1 MDPITALVNIAATWK
16 KDQQVSFFFLFL
28 TIISTSIST
37 STDPYRRTS
46 HRSQG
51 HTLSTGRKMVP
62 SSIQGCLCTD
72 DDDDDDDDDDGGG
85 GDDDDDDDEEEEE
98 IGFYDSRVFKAIGR
112 WTQLHDGPNKFGELR
127 PHVKRLKCYGS
138 KVSITN
144 SLTHRQRVG
153 PLLHQNI

>member
-1 MDPITALVNIAATWK
+1 
-16 KDQQVSFFFLFL
+16 
-28 TIISTSIST
+28 
-37 STDPYRRTS
+37 
-46 HRSQG
+46 
-51 HTLSTGRKMVP
+51 MVP

>member
-1 MDPITALVNIAATWK
+1 MESIATLVNVAATWK

-28 TIISTSIST
+28 TIISTSISI

-46 HRSQG
+46 HCSQG

-62 SSIQGCLCTD
+62 SSTQGCLCT
-72 DDDDDDDDDDGGG
+72 DDDDDGGG
-85 GDDDDDDDEEEEE
+85 GDDDDDDDEEEE

-127 PHVKRLKCYGS
+127 PHVKRLKCCGS
-138 KVSITN
+138 KVSLTN